1 MRTNHVPVSQTC
13 KPWPAYFLV
22 RTTGEVVPLIAVD
35 ELPTGT
41 NLVGVPR
48 SLDLEDT
55 IGMLNLGLQR
65 SSGAFYQLVSAHEV
79 KSQAVVAGAGKV
91 VNKQTTKLLSPPSTP
106 DRNHTHPPTTT
117 PASTPP
123 TTPKAPLIH
132 PAHPRTRAS
141 SFSLSSP
148 AIPASASAP
157 APAPAPAP
165 ASQTQLCRHWC
176 HHGMCKWGQQCRYR
190 HIMPMSTSG
199 LQEVGLGDWP
209 LWFRRLNP
217 GYFAA
222 ENSHPTSNNTRAGGR
237 DARVMRQSV
246 KACMSAGGN
255 GVACCG
261 VLNGPGGGRERA
273 RPREI
278 HGLRERSVR
287 DRAERGGFRVVRNE
301 ELGGQI
307 IARLRTM
314 KGEQPAKGAD
324 KERGER
330 GLSSNSL
337 IERAAVRDTK
347 NWEEE
352 SEGSGQSE
360 QGQEKGEAG
369 KLVDV

>member
-79 KSQAVVAGAGKV
+79 KSQAVVASTGK
-91 VNKQTTKLLSPPSTP
+91 
-106 DRNHTHPPTTT
+106 
-117 PASTPP
+117 
-123 TTPKAPLIH
+123 
-132 PAHPRTRAS
+132 
-141 SFSLSSP
+141 
-148 AIPASASAP
+148 
-157 APAPAPAP
+157 
-165 ASQTQLCRHWC
+165 LCRHWC